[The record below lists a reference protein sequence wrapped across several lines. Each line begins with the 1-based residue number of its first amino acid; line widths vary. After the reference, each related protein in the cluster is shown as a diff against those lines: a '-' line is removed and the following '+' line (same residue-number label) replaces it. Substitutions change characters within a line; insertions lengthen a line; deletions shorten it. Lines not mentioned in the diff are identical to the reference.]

1 MALHQS
7 HVSRPLGKQK
17 STTSHPMV
25 ADEPAKRRQ
34 PPSCLEVGTQ
44 QTQLTNDG
52 RCRPAATG
60 TDKAMIPPSTPRRPS
75 LIRSPSKQKGLLSRR
90 MSIDKRDGDTIPL
103 VQWDVIPL
111 CKSLCWDGYRRAL
124 QIHRERASLWPKGG
138 YDVCRGP
145 SSTVLFE
152 RQLHDRDDQR
162 QPSITMGLLMQPAGE

>member
-1 MALHQS
+1 MDGLTWPDMA
-7 HVSRPLGKQK
+7 
-17 STTSHPMV
+17 
-25 ADEPAKRRQ
+25 RR
-34 PPSCLEVGTQ
+34 L
-44 QTQLTNDG
+44 LF
-52 RCRPAATG
+52 
-60 TDKAMIPPSTPRRPS
+60 PRFS
-75 LIRSPSKQKGLLSRR
+75 
-90 MSIDKRDGDTIPL
+90 L